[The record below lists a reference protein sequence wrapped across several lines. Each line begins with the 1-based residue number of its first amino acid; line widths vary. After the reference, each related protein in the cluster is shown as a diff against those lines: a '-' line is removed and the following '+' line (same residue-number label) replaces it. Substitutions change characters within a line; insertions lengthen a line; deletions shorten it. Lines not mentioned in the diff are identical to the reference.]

1 MLLKANR
8 PRGGLQ
14 EGGMALLVVPQAVVL
29 VVPQAVPVVDHIH
42 LLYFLCIPGDHTLE
56 SKLYM
61 QCEKESYD
69 IG

>member
-8 PRGGLQ
+8 PRSCFQ
-14 EGGMALLVVPQAVVL
+14 EGGKAVL
-29 VVPQAVPVVDHIH
+29 VVPQAVPVVDHVH

-56 SKLYM
+56 SKLGM
-61 QCEKESYD
+61 QCESESYV